1 MNIGLILKYT
11 TFIPWILYFIE
22 IMLYRIGI
30 IETHKLD
37 YFQYCKKNLFKTI
50 NFKELLL
57 LILFIWF
64 IFIKNTFV
72 LEILF
77 SATYLYLLI
86 DFFYTL
92 ARDCKKIKHKS
103 LMVQTVILTCSIILF
118 FMFTNKLY
126 TTYLLMFGVS
136 LVSSLIIYIFSLP
149 IRKAL

>member
-11 TFIPWILYFIE
+11 TFITWILYFIE

-77 SATYLYLLI
+77 SATYLCLLI
-86 DFFYTL
+86 DFFYSI
-92 ARDCKKIKHKS
+92 AKDCKKIKHKS

-136 LVSSLIIYIFSLP
+136 LMSSLIIYIFSLP
-149 IRKAL
+149 IRKTL

>member
-1 MNIGLILKYT
+1 
-11 TFIPWILYFIE
+11 
-22 IMLYRIGI
+22 MLYKIGV
-30 IETHKLD
+30 IETHKHK

-92 ARDCKKIKHKS
+92 AKDCKKIKHKS
-103 LMVQTVILTCSIILF
+103 LMAQSIILTSLIILF
-118 FMFTNKLY
+118 FMSTNKLY

-136 LVSSLIIYIFSLP
+136 LSSSLIIYIFSLP
-149 IRKAL
+149 IRKTL